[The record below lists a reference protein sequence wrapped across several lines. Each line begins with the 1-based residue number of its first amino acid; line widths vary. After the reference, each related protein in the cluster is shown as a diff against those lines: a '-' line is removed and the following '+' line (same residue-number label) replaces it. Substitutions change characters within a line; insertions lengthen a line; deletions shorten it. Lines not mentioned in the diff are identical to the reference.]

1 MKIACVAGARPNFM
15 KVGPVIEALA
25 KYPAHETV
33 LIHTGQHYDAA
44 MSKVFFDDLGLPE
57 PDVYLGVG
65 SDTQARQTAKVM
77 MEFEAWA
84 AGARPDCVVV
94 VGDVNSTLACSL
106 VAAKLG
112 IRLGHVEAGLR
123 SFDRTMPEE
132 LNRLVTDVLA
142 DLLFTSCVDAA
153 PNLLREGV
161 DPAKIHFVGNVMI
174 DSLVRH
180 REEAAASDVL
190 DRLQLADR
198 GYSLV
203 TLHRPSNVDEP
214 TVFRGIL
221 TALGRLSTL
230 KPVLFPVHPRTRKR
244 IEEFGLGGLL
254 AAHPALRLTEPFG
267 YLDFLKLMDHTA
279 LMVTDSGGIQEE
291 TTFLGVPCLTVR
303 LNTERPVTVSEGTNE
318 LVGIDPDRI
327 VEAGLRA
334 LRGTG
339 KKGSIPELW
348 DGRSGERIAAVLDR
362 IGGGNA

>member
-1 MKIACVAGARPNFM
+1 
-15 KVGPVIEALA
+15 
-25 KYPAHETV
+25 V
-33 LIHTGQHYDAA
+33 LIHTGQHYDDA
-44 MSKVFFDDLGLPE
+44 MSKVFFVDLGLPE

-77 MEFEAWA
+77 VEFEGWA
-84 AGARPDCVVV
+84 EGARPDCVVV
-94 VGDVNSTLACSL
+94 VGDVNSTVACSL

-112 IRLGHVEAGLR
+112 IRLAHVEAGLR
-123 SFDRTMPEE
+123 SYDRTMPEE
-132 LNRLVTDVLA
+132 VNRLVTDALA
-142 DLLFTSCVDAA
+142 DLLFTSCSDAA

-174 DSLVRH
+174 DSLVSH
-180 REEAAASDVL
+180 RQKAAASDVL
-190 DRLQLADR
+190 DRLQLAHR

-203 TLHRPSNVDEP
+203 TLHRNVDEP

-221 TALGRLSTL
+221 TALGRLSTE

-244 IEEFGLGGLL
+244 IQEFGLGGYLD
-254 AAHPALRLTEPFG
+254 AHPRLRLTEPFG

-334 LRGTG
+334 LGGTG

-348 DGRSGERIAAVLDR
+348 DGRSGERIAAILDR